1 MHLLFFL
8 SFQADFFV
16 TYILTNGLSGF
27 SLEIL
32 QPGLLLWDTLKS
44 YTWDRGKK
52 KCPYVYSLPYYRIV
66 PFVALCMLIG
76 IVYAVVSPLILP
88 FLVGYF
94 LLGYAVFI
102 NQVKFLYMKYLCVK
116 GQSVYKPDP
125 YDFVHMCMCSCT
137 FFALR

>member
-1 MHLLFFL
+1 MYISFLF
-8 SFQADFFV
+8 FQADFFV
-16 TYILTNGLSGF
+16 TYILTNGLAGF

-44 YTWDRGKK
+44 YIWDCGKK
-52 KCPYVYSLPYYRIV
+52 KHPYVYSLPYYRIV

-76 IVYAVVSPLILP
+76 IVYAVVSPLLLP

-102 NQVKFLYMKYLCVK
+102 NQVKFLYMQYFCVK
-116 GQSVYKPDP
+116 NKLFISLIHMILCICVIVVFTV
-125 YDFVHMCMCSCT
+125 FV
-137 FFALR
+137 LG